1 MRAVRT
7 DLVTNVMRPRLQ
19 NLETT
24 GVRLVREYCGTQ
36 CCPAMHRKALAA
48 TGTLANR
55 LMQLSLRTSGSD

>member
-7 DLVTNVMRPRLQ
+7 DLATSVMRPRLE

-24 GVRLVREYCGTQ
+24 GVRLVREYCGTEY
-36 CCPAMHRKALAA
+36 CPAMHRKARVV
-48 TGTLANR
+48 TGALANR